1 MILIYKRYH
10 YQYWQIRYNAS
21 MECLSLTM
29 PCPANGRGRPLALA
43 AAAACVVA
51 GMVLAIGL
59 GALWP
64 LAVSI
69 AAGMAGAWLLQAQPL
84 LRHVE
89 YFAANED
96 GLRYVHT
103 PGAAGRVSHYPW
115 TAVIAVS
122 AELAGAGPCLLLQ
135 TGRGAARGQLVR
147 LAMGSE
153 ADCLAAQR
161 AIERWLAAYR
171 L

>member
-1 MILIYKRYH
+1 
-10 YQYWQIRYNAS
+10 

-29 PCPANGRGRPLALA
+29 PCPANGRSRPLALA
-43 AAAACVVA
+43 AAAAGGVA

-59 GALWP
+59 SALWP
-64 LAVSI
+64 LAFSI
-69 AAGMAGAWLLQAQPL
+69 AAGVAGAWLLQAQPL

-115 TAVIAVS
+115 TAVMGAR
-122 AELAGAGPCLLLQ
+122 AERTGAGPCLLLQ
-135 TGRGAARGQLVR
+135 TGRGALRGQVVR
-147 LAMGSE
+147 LAMASE
-153 ADCLAAQR
+153 ADCLAAQH